1 MTSLLPKFPPRSA
14 EAAPQSYY
22 LFGLYPVNIAKV
34 TILAG
39 HFKTGEEAGAAC
51 KYSPTAVPA
60 HGLYSHQ
67 ALGQVNNRPPIV
79 VAIRQTWVNGA
90 IGASNHPFTFLPS
103 KSSGYLTR

>member
-1 MTSLLPKFPPRSA
+1 M
-14 EAAPQSYY
+14 
-22 LFGLYPVNIAKV
+22 
-34 TILAG
+34 AG
-39 HFKTGEEAGAAC
+39 HFNRRRSRRSLKEIERLRCNLSRTGEDAGVAC
-51 KYSPTAVPA
+51 KNSPTAVPA